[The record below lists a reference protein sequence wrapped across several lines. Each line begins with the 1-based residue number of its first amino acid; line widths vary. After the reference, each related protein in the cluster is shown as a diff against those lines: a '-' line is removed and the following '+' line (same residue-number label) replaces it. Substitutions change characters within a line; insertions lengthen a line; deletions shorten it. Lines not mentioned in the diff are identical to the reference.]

1 MYTNCFSNY
10 FFSLFSIYKTYTSN
24 FIKYTFFSIISF
36 SNYYSTTENNNMNNM
51 SNSNVVEMIPLSCQA
66 ETNSVSQII
75 SGISGWIGT
84 VVGVG
89 AASQQSTS
97 SNYKKSV
104 LSNIQRSNTFD
115 ASSSSSSSSANSVTP
130 YQLWKDTK
138 ALRPDVNHLCG
149 TLMETGLGKVAVVV
163 LSGHQFN
170 GTDSNDSSSS
180 TGITKY
186 GGIEIWNEM
195 YNDQGKDKKDQKRLQ
210 ENFTHC
216 ICFFCFNNKTNQ
228 IIFYFYFSSF
238 FF

>member
-10 FFSLFSIYKTYTSN
+10 FFSLFSIYKTYTSI

-104 LSNIQRSNTFD
+104 LSNIQRSNTVD
-115 ASSSSSSSSANSVTP
+115 ASSSSSSSANNVTP
-130 YQLWKDTK
+130 YQLWKETK

-210 ENFTHC
+210 EKIYSLYLFLLFQQQN
-216 ICFFCFNNKTNQ
+216 
-228 IIFYFYFSSF
+228 
-238 FF
+238 